1 MRVSVQLRA
10 AAEQGSS
17 RWRKSVYLDEMPRTV
32 TLPFAGFL
40 PVQSGRT
47 PAPPLESIASLLFV
61 LDSMNT
67 SLGSNGE
74 FWVDDLALVR

>member
-1 MRVSVQLRA
+1 
-10 AAEQGSS
+10 
-17 RWRKSVYLDEMPRTV
+17 MPRTV
-32 TLPFAGFL
+32 TLPFAEFL
-40 PVQSGRT
+40 PVQSGRAS
-47 PAPPLESIASLLFV
+47 APPLESIASLLFV

>member
-1 MRVSVQLRA
+1 
-10 AAEQGSS
+10 
-17 RWRKSVYLDEMPRTV
+17 V
-32 TLPFAGFL
+32 TLPFAEFL
-40 PVQSGRT
+40 PVQSGRAS
-47 PAPPLESIASLLFV
+47 APPLESIASLLFV